1 MIEAVQEGGVA
12 VILGGLSLLGTV
24 GTGVFL
30 LLTKILKTP
39 ADNLA
44 AKKLTLDEK
53 KLEDSANEAL
63 LARFERLLKESDAKH
78 SKEIVELK
86 QEHSDEIASFR
97 IRLLEFEKKFIE
109 QENRARS
116 MVEFVYRL
124 IRVMREK
131 GLHEELEK
139 IEGLPEGIH
148 LY

>member
-1 MIEAVQEGGVA
+1 M
-12 VILGGLSLLGTV
+12 LGTV